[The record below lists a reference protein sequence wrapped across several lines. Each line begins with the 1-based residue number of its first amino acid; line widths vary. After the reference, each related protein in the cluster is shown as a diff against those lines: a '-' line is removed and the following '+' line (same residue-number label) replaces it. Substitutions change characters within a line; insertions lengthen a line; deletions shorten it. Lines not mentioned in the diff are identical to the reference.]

1 MSDDD
6 KIPEVVTK
14 TQLLRTLPKK
24 LHGNLTDDILDT
36 LNKSITD
43 PNFREVYRDNLLGF
57 TNVITEGKYKL
68 QSYIDAVKY
77 VTYKFTG
84 SKDIEAYAKTFP
96 DRYQRLVSEGA
107 TSKTISAYAATYKKT
122 QLVQKI
128 FEQNMIPVHL
138 FNHDVFQKA
147 INVQAQLMVSANSEK
162 VRSDAANSLLSHL
175 KPPEI
180 KKIEL
185 DVGIKQDKSLDD
197 LRDATRELVEMQRA
211 QLASKTLSPREIA
224 HSKIIS
230 DEVLVEDD

>member
-1 MSDDD
+1 MAD
-6 KIPEVVTK
+6 EVVTK
-14 TQLLRTLPKK
+14 DQLLRTLPKQVRS
-24 LHGNLTDDILDT
+24 NLTDEILDS

-43 PNFREVYRDNLLGF
+43 PNFREVYRENLLGF
-57 TNVITEGKYKL
+57 TSVIQDGKYKL

-96 DRYQRLVSEGA
+96 DRYQRLVEEGA
-107 TSKTISAYAATYKKT
+107 SSKTISSYAATYKKT

-128 FEQNMIPVHL
+128 FEQNMIPVHI
-138 FNHDVFQKA
+138 FNADIFQKA

-197 LRDATRELVEMQRA
+197 LREATRELVEIQKK
-211 QLASKTLSPREIA
+211 QLEAKTITPKEIA
-224 HSKIIS
+224 HSKIVR
-230 DEVLVEDD
+230 DEDIIDVEE

>member
-1 MSDDD
+1 MAD
-6 KIPEVVTK
+6 EVVTK
-14 TQLLRTLPKK
+14 DQLLRTLPKQVRS
-24 LHGNLTDDILDT
+24 NLTDEILDS

-43 PNFREVYRDNLLGF
+43 PNFREVYRENLLGF
-57 TNVITEGKYKL
+57 TSVIQDGKYKL

-96 DRYQRLVSEGA
+96 DRYQRLVEEGA
-107 TSKTISAYAATYKKT
+107 SSKTISSYAATYKKT

-128 FEQNMIPVHL
+128 FEQNMIPVHI
-138 FNHDVFQKA
+138 FNADIFQKA

-197 LRDATRELVEMQRA
+197 LREATRELVEIQKR
-211 QLASKTLSPREIA
+211 QLEAKTITPKDVA
-224 HSKIIS
+224 HSKLIRDEDII
-230 DEVLVEDD
+230 DVED

>member
-1 MSDDD
+1 MTD
-6 KIPEVVTK
+6 EVVTRD
-14 TQLLRTLPKK
+14 QLLRTLPKQVRS
-24 LHGNLTDDILDT
+24 NLTDEILDS

-43 PNFREVYRDNLLGF
+43 PNFREVYRENLLGF
-57 TNVITEGKYKL
+57 TSVIQDGKYKL

-96 DRYQRLVSEGA
+96 DRYQRLVEEGA
-107 TSKTISAYAATYKKT
+107 SSKTISSYAATYKKT

-128 FEQNMIPVHL
+128 FEQNMIPVHI
-138 FNHDVFQKA
+138 FNADIFQKA

-197 LRDATRELVEMQRA
+197 LREATRELVEIQKR
-211 QLASKTLSPREIA
+211 QLEAKTITPKDVA
-224 HSKIIS
+224 HSKLIRDEDII
-230 DEVLVEDD
+230 DVED